1 MIFMHIYALFA
12 QNRRCPLTGWRKHA
26 HPPPRK
32 RIPEKRFENFQ
43 LSEPSRT
50 LAPRRLHILFFLSL
64 TPVYPFPRCRLSRG
78 PECSRPPIFD
88 SAYIYIYTDQYTQD
102 TYIYTHRLQSV
113 DWPSLPFFLF
123 FFFFCSGYRKSGIKR
138 MMVTKR
144 EKTSRWVWTVCSME
158 LARSLVRCCACARAG
173 VIRYIGEQRHSN
185 VTKGR
190 NFVNFFSRRAAH
202 RGGN

>member
-123 FFFFCSGYRKSGIKR
+123 FFFFLFRVSQKRDQTDDGDKKRKNLAMGLDRLQHGTRS
-138 MMVTKR
+138 
-144 EKTSRWVWTVCSME
+144 
-158 LARSLVRCCACARAG
+158 LARSLLRMRACWCDSLYRGAAPLERD
-173 VIRYIGEQRHSN
+173 QRPEF
-185 VTKGR
+185 R
-190 NFVNFFSRRAAH
+190 
-202 RGGN
+202 